1 MHDYVTLFMFMVRHC
16 SYTAYP
22 VVDSGESILSTICIS
37 VPFILSYVIVEQ
49 LIS

>member
-22 VVDSGESILSTICIS
+22 VVDSGESILSIS